1 MMKKLLLNCLA
12 LLALATIASAAEKVK
27 FPALF
32 SPSEGAVNAYEAPF
46 RREICLNGL
55 WDIQFAEVPR
65 ATSSAKICPY
75 PNCPLPRPTSGRR

>member
-46 RREICLNGL
+46 RKEICLNGL
-55 WDIQFAEVPR
+55 WDIQFAEVPQGYKFR
-65 ATSSAKICPY
+65 EICPL
-75 PNCPLPRPTSGRR
+75 PNCPLQCPTSGSR